1 MYMYMCKWM
10 GFAKYHLGFYSTH
23 IRPVARIVYR
33 KGWFNKQTDRMRL
46 GVGIRL
52 SETAFRVFL
61 RQYDG
66 MIREYVA
73 KSELWIFRKIFELQN
88 WYFCYSLLYVCILK
102 SAPPEPEWGARGG
115 GGGVGWAS
123 SLVTPPL
130 PTFLASTMEIELE
143 LHWWEAS
150 ARSQLLHP
158 CFFQTVKLLA
168 L

>member
-10 GFAKYHLGFYSTH
+10 GFAKCHLGFYSTH

-115 GGGVGWAS
+115 GGGGLGGRAHLSHLPSQHFWHQLWKLNSSCIGGRQVLDHNCSIPAS
-123 SLVTPPL
+123 
-130 PTFLASTMEIELE
+130 F
-143 LHWWEAS
+143 
-150 ARSQLLHP
+150 
-158 CFFQTVKLLA
+158 KL
-168 L
+168 